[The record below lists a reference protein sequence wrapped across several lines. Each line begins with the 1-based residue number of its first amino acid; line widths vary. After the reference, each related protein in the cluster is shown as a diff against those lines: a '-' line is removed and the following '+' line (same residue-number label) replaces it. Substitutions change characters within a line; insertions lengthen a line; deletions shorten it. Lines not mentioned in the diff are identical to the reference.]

1 MNIMHG
7 HAILCICTENTTVYK
22 HTLVSMPEPDFR
34 IYKLHAIKSFHNTIA
49 YICNLA
55 TSFDLF
61 NEKRTHFNSD
71 MLSIYSG
78 VSGTGT
84 WRCGLVLFFMV
95 DRTSLSHQV
104 YLIFILR

>member
-1 MNIMHG
+1 MAMHYF
-7 HAILCICTENTTVYK
+7 ASVRRIRLYY

-34 IYKLHAIKSFHNTIA
+34 IYKLHAIKSFHITIA
-49 YICNLA
+49 YVIWQHHLIFLMKNVHILIPICYP
-55 TSFDLF
+55 
-61 NEKRTHFNSD
+61 
-71 MLSIYSG
+71 YSG